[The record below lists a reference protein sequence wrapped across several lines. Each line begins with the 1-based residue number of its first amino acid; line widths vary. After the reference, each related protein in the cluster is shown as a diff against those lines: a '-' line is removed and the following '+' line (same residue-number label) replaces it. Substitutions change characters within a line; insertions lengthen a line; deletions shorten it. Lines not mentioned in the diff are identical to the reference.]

1 MFVICRFGRRLKN
14 LGHQKHLLRKAKL
27 SWEVNDIWAKKLF
40 VKVCQLGK
48 DMIKALLDF
57 FICTTFERA
66 SFQIGS
72 LGAGK
77 LSDLGTQVCRA
88 VPQNSTHCCN
98 VAILGTV
105 DTFGTEE
112 LLLDHKKSLGAT
124 SCQLPQFEKLGMTLI

>member
-1 MFVICRFGRRLKN
+1 
-14 LGHQKHLLRKAKL
+14 
-27 SWEVNDIWAKKLF
+27 
-40 VKVCQLGK
+40 
-48 DMIKALLDF
+48 MIKALLDF

-66 SFQIGS
+66 TFQIGS

-124 SCQLPQFEKLGMTLI
+124 SCQLPQFEKLGMILIKKTLPKALRTQALTALTSNFGLVGLVRWIRLGRFGL

>member
-1 MFVICRFGRRLKN
+1 
-14 LGHQKHLLRKAKL
+14 
-27 SWEVNDIWAKKLF
+27 
-40 VKVCQLGK
+40 
-48 DMIKALLDF
+48 MIKALLDF

-105 DTFGTEE
+105 DTFGTKE

-124 SCQLPQFEKLGMTLI
+124 SCQLPQFEKLGMILIKKTCCVLF